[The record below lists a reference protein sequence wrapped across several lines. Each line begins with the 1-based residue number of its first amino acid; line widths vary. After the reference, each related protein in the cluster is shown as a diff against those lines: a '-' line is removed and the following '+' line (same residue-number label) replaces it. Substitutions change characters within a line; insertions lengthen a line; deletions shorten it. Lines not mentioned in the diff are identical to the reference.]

1 MGNMAKAIIRK
12 ENLKMIFVIRTD
24 LKLLKSEIAQLV
36 AKCVIE
42 LNNKKDT
49 YKTYNDKLW
58 RNTGQ
63 AKIVVKIKGEKNL
76 LEIYEKCF
84 KQNIKSVF
92 LIDKLS
98 KMKKE
103 EICIVGIGPAKN
115 KYLDEITGHLKL
127 L

>member
-1 MGNMAKAIIRK
+1 MVKAIIRK
-12 ENLKMIFVIRTD
+12 ESLKMIFVIRTD
-24 LKLLKSEIAQLV
+24 LKLSKSEFAKLV

-42 LNNKKDT
+42 LNNKKENQSN
-49 YKTYNDKLW
+49 YNDKLW
-58 RNTGQ
+58 MKTGQ
-63 AKIVVKIKGEKNL
+63 TKIVVKIQGEKNL
-76 LEIYEKCF
+76 MKIYEDCF
-84 KQNIKSVF
+84 NKKIKSVF

-103 EICIVGIGPAKN
+103 EVCIIGIGPAKN